1 MRVLE
6 AKKVYIYI
14 NLSLERNIALHYKM
28 AIRVLRVE
36 AIVSVVQCTAMR
48 SLGVIANWVVRA
60 CHPTLRVVRACHP
73 TLGLSERVT
82 LHSGCQSVLPL
93 LEQREPF
100 VSASSCLEVDV
111 VSWSVVLL
119 GSIVAV
125 SDVDADPDVCEPA
138 PESPD
143 VDELLVRRPRGL
155 PHSWLGRL
163 DWLDA
168 LQVSEGV

>member
-14 NLSLERNIALHYKM
+14 HLSLERNIALHYKM

-36 AIVSVVQCTAMR
+36 AIVSAVQCTAMR
-48 SLGVIANWVVRA
+48 SLGVNANW
-60 CHPTLRVVRACHP
+60 VVRACHP

-93 LEQREPF
+93 LEPREPF
-100 VSASSCLEVDV
+100 VSASSCLVVDV

-155 PHSWLGRL
+155 PHSWFGRL

-168 LQVSEGV
+168 LQVSEVV